1 MSTTPKSRKNTA
13 RAAVMAAAL
22 SVVATPHLRGD
33 EGMWTFDNLP
43 NALLKERYDFTP
55 TQSWI
60 DHLRLASVRF
70 NDGGSGAFVSKNG
83 LVLTNHHVALGQLQ
97 KMSTPKKDYVKEGF
111 FSKGQ
116 KEEIPCPDLE
126 VNVLVSMENV
136 TDRVR
141 LAVNLKSSDKEQNEQ
156 RKGEIS
162 RITKASTDETGL
174 RSDVVE
180 LYQGGEYWLYR
191 YKKYTDMRLVMAP
204 EIQAAFYG
212 GDPDNFTYP
221 RYALDFAF
229 FRVYENGKPVEI
241 EHFLKWS
248 KDGAT
253 EGELVF
259 VTGHPGRTDRLDP
272 VAQLEYARDFGLPLY
287 LQVAAKKRGDYYA
300 YSKLGV
306 EQERRSKDRIF
317 GIENSIKAVTGE
329 YEGLMQPSL
338 LASLQSAEDSLRAV
352 VSGENL
358 ALLAADAKS
367 GARRDA
373 LGAPVLPVP
382 PAVAGLNPISAKD
395 SWAKIAVVTKKAGD
409 RRLQTT
415 YRRFD
420 ATKIAGLA
428 NQIARYVA
436 EVAKPN
442 DKRYEEYRDSSLESL
457 KFRLFSPAP
466 IYPDMEEFFLTRTLE
481 DAVKE
486 LGPNDEFVR
495 AALGGREPAQVAKDL
510 IAGTKLFDVAERKK
524 LIAGGQK
531 AVDAS
536 NDALI
541 VWARKLDPVY
551 RAQRKWY
558 EDEIESVTVAEGN
571 RIAKARFAAY
581 GKSTYPDATFTL
593 RMSYGKV
600 AGYELGTTLVAPF
613 TTFYGLYDRA
623 TGHSEKAP
631 FDLAPRVKTA
641 KNKINLDT
649 KLNFVTT
656 NDIIGGNSGSPIVNA
671 KGEYVGLVFDGNI
684 QSLVG
689 RYAYDDARNRT
700 VAVHSSGI
708 IEAMRSVYGMGK
720 LADEVVGK

>member
-1 MSTTPKSRKNTA
+1 MSATPQTRNRTA

-22 SVVATPHLRGD
+22 TVAATPQLRGD

-43 NALLKERYDFTP
+43 IKLLRDRYGFTP
-55 TQSWI
+55 KQEWI

-111 FSKGQ
+111 FAKGL
-116 KEEIPCPDLE
+116 KGEIACPDLE
-126 VNVLVSMENV
+126 VNVLVSMEDV
-136 TDRVR
+136 TARVR
-141 LAVNLKSSDKEQNEQ
+141 GAVDPKASDKDQNEQ

-204 EIQAAFYG
+204 ELQAAFYG
-212 GDPDNFTYP
+212 GDSDNFTYP
-221 RYALDFAF
+221 RFALDFAF
-229 FRVYENGKPVEI
+229 FRVYENGKPVKI
-241 EHFLKWS
+241 EHYLKWS
-248 KDGAT
+248 KDGAAD
-253 EGELVF
+253 GELVF
-259 VTGHPGRTDRLDP
+259 VTGHPGRTDRLDT
-272 VAQLEYARDFGLPLY
+272 VAQLEYARDLGLPLY
-287 LQVAAKKRGDYYA
+287 LKAAAEKRADYYA
-300 YSKLGV
+300 YAKLGA
-306 EQERRSKDRIF
+306 EQQRRSKDRIF
-317 GIENSIKAVTGE
+317 GIENAIKAVTGE
-329 YEGLMQPSL
+329 YEGLLDPKL
-338 LASLQSAEDSLRAV
+338 LGSLRAAEDGLRKSV
-352 VSGENL
+352 AESKDESTAG
-358 ALLAADAKS
+358 AK
-367 GARRDA
+367 G
-373 LGAPVLPVP
+373 
-382 PAVAGLNPISAKD
+382 
-395 SWAKIAVVTKKAGD
+395 SWDKIAAATKKAGD
-409 RRLQTT
+409 RRIQTT

-420 ATKIAGLA
+420 ATKVAGLA
-428 NQIARYVA
+428 NTVVRYVA

-442 DKRYEEYRDSSLESL
+442 DKRYEEFRDSALESL

-466 IYPDMEEFFLTRTLE
+466 MYPDMEEFFLRRALE
-481 DAVKE
+481 DAVRE
-486 LGPNDEFVR
+486 LGENDDFVR
-495 AALGGREPAQVAKDL
+495 AAIGGGEPAKVAKDL
-510 IAGTKLFDVAERKK
+510 IAGTRLFDVAARRK
-524 LIAGGQK
+524 LIEGGEK
-531 AVDAS
+531 AVADS
-536 NDALI
+536 DDALI

-571 RIAKARFAAY
+571 RIAKARFAVY

-600 AGYELGTTLVAPF
+600 AGYEQGTTLVAPF

-623 TGHSEKAP
+623 IGHSEKPP
-631 FDLAPRVKTA
+631 FDLAPRVKAA
-641 KNKINLDT
+641 KAKLKLGT
-649 KLNFVTT
+649 KVNFVTT

-684 QSLVG
+684 HSLVG

-708 IEAMRSVYGMGK
+708 LEALRAVYGMGA
-720 LADEVVGK
+720 LADEVAGRK

>member
-1 MSTTPKSRKNTA
+1 MSTPPKSRTHTA

-22 SVVATPHLRGD
+22 TVTATPQLRGD

-43 NALLKERYDFTP
+43 ISLLKQRYNFTP
-55 TQSWI
+55 KQEWI
-60 DHLRLASVRF
+60 DHLRLSSVRF

-111 FSKGQ
+111 FAKGL
-116 KEEIPCPDLE
+116 EDEIACPDLE

-136 TDRVR
+136 TDQVVK
-141 LAVNLKSSDKEQNEQ
+141 AVNPKSSDKEQNDQ
-156 RKGEIS
+156 RKAQIS
-162 RITKASTDETGL
+162 RITKASTDQSGL

-204 EIQAAFYG
+204 ELQAAFYG

-229 FRVYENGKPVEI
+229 FRVYENGKPVQF

-248 KDGAT
+248 DDGAA

-259 VTGHPGRTDRLDP
+259 VTGHPGRTDRLNT
-272 VAQLEYARDFGLPLY
+272 VAQLEYARDLGLPLY
-287 LQVAAKKRGDYYA
+287 LKVAAKKRADYYA
-300 YSKLGV
+300 YSKLGA
-306 EQERRSKDRIF
+306 EQDRRSKDRIF
-317 GIENSIKAVTGE
+317 GIENAIKAVTGE
-329 YEGLMQPSL
+329 YEGLLDPALIKSL
-338 LASLQSAEDSLRAV
+338 KGAEDALRKSVAT
-352 VSGENL
+352 SSD
-358 ALLAADAKS
+358 AATKGAKNSWDKIAAATAKS
-367 GARRDA
+367 
-373 LGAPVLPVP
+373 
-382 PAVAGLNPISAKD
+382 
-395 SWAKIAVVTKKAGD
+395 GD

-415 YRRFD
+415 YRSY
-420 ATKIAGLA
+420 APTKVAGLA
-428 NQIARYVA
+428 GTIVRYVA

-442 DKRYEEYRDSSLESL
+442 DKRYEEFRDSSLESL

-466 IYPDMEEFFLTRTLE
+466 MYPDMEEFLLARTLE

-486 LGPNDEFVR
+486 LGKDDEYVR
-495 AALGGREPAQVAKDL
+495 AALGGREPSVVAREL
-510 IAGTKLFDVAERKK
+510 IEGTKLFDVAERKK
-524 LIAGGQK
+524 LIEGGEK
-531 AVDAS
+531 AVAAS
-536 NDALI
+536 ADALI
-541 VWARKLDPVY
+541 VWSRKLDPSY
-551 RAQRKWY
+551 RAQRKWH

-571 RIAKARFAAY
+571 RIAKARFAVY

-623 TGHSEKAP
+623 LGHAEKPP
-631 FDLAPRVKTA
+631 FDLAPRVKAAQSSRSLNLAA
-641 KNKINLDT
+641 KV
-649 KLNFVTT
+649 NFVTT

-708 IEAMRSVYGMGK
+708 IEAMRNVYGMNK
-720 LADEVVGK
+720 LADEVVGRK

>member
-1 MSTTPKSRKNTA
+1 MSPIAKSRKRTS

-22 SVVATPHLRGD
+22 TVAATPQLRGD

-43 NALLKERYDFTP
+43 LKLLKERYHFTP
-55 TQSWI
+55 TQDWI
-60 DHLRLASVRF
+60 NHLRLASVRF
-70 NDGGSGAFVSKNG
+70 NDGGSSAFVSRSG

-97 KMSTPKKDYVKEGF
+97 KMSTAKKDYVKAGF
-111 FSKGQ
+111 FAKQ
-116 KEEIPCPDLE
+116 RKAEIACPDLE
-126 VNVLVSMENV
+126 VNVLVSMEDV
-136 TDRVR
+136 TDQVIG
-141 LAVNLKSSDKEQNEQ
+141 AMNPKSSDQERNEQ
-156 RKGEIS
+156 RKAQIS
-162 RITKASTDETGL
+162 RITKASTDSLGL

-180 LYQGGEYWLYR
+180 LYQGGEYWLHR

-204 EIQAAFYG
+204 ELQAAFYG

-229 FRVYENGKPVEI
+229 FRVYEKGKPVSI

-248 KDGAT
+248 ADGAA

-259 VTGHPGRTDRLDP
+259 VTGHPGRTDRLNT
-272 VAQLEYARDFGLPLY
+272 VAQLEDARDLGLPLY
-287 LQVAAKKRGDYYA
+287 LKVAAKKRADYYA
-300 YSKLGV
+300 YSRLGV

-317 GIENSIKAVTGE
+317 GVENAIKAVTGE
-329 YEGLMQPSL
+329 YQGLLEPALLKSL
-338 LASLQSAEDSLRAV
+338 KDAEDALRKSVAE
-352 VSGENL
+352 SPDDATHDARNSWDRI
-358 ALLAADAKS
+358 AAAT
-367 GARRDA
+367 R
-373 LGAPVLPVP
+373 
-382 PAVAGLNPISAKD
+382 N
-395 SWAKIAVVTKKAGD
+395 AGD

-420 ATKIAGLA
+420 ATKVAGLA
-428 NQIARYVA
+428 STIVRYVA

-466 IYPDMEEFFLTRTLE
+466 MYPDMEEFLLARTLE
-481 DAVKE
+481 DAVRE
-486 LGPNDEFVR
+486 LGDNDEFVA
-495 AALGGREPAQVAKDL
+495 AALGVRRPEEVAHDL
-510 IAGTKLFDVAERKK
+510 IAGTKLFDVAARKK
-524 LIAGGQK
+524 LIEGGEK
-531 AVDAS
+531 AVASS

-558 EDEIESVTVAEGN
+558 EDEIESVTVAEGS
-571 RIAKARFAAY
+571 RIAKARFAVY
-581 GKSTYPDATFTL
+581 GKSTYPEATFTL
-593 RMSYGKV
+593 RLSYGKV
-600 AGYELGTTLVAPF
+600 AGYELGTTQVAPF

-623 TGHSEKAP
+623 IGHAEKPP
-631 FDLAPRVKTA
+631 FDLAPRLKA
-641 KNKINLDT
+641 ARSKLKLGA

-689 RYAYDDARNRT
+689 RYAYDDGRNRT
-700 VAVHSSGI
+700 IAVHSSGI

-720 LADEVVGK
+720 LADEVAGRK

>member
-1 MSTTPKSRKNTA
+1 
-13 RAAVMAAAL
+13 MAAAL
-22 SVVATPHLRGD
+22 TVAATPQLRGD

-43 NALLKERYDFTP
+43 IKLLKDRYGFTP
-55 TQSWI
+55 KQDWI

-70 NDGGSGAFVSKNG
+70 NDGGSGAFVSKDG

-111 FSKGQ
+111 FAKGL
-116 KEEIPCPDLE
+116 KDEIACPDLE

-136 TDRVR
+136 TERV
-141 LAVNLKSSDKEQNEQ
+141 LKAVDPKASDKDQNEQ

-162 RITKASTDETGL
+162 RITKDSTESTGL

-204 EIQAAFYG
+204 ELQAAFYG

-221 RYALDFAF
+221 RFALDFAF
-229 FRVYENGKPVEI
+229 FRVYEKGKPVKI
-241 EHFLKWS
+241 EHYLKWS
-248 KDGAT
+248 KDGAAD
-253 EGELVF
+253 GELVF
-259 VTGHPGRTDRLDP
+259 VTGHPGRTDRLDT
-272 VAQLEYARDFGLPLY
+272 VAQLEYARDLGLPLY
-287 LQVAAKKRGDYYA
+287 LKVAAEKRADYYA
-300 YSKLGV
+300 YAKLGA

-317 GIENSIKAVTGE
+317 GIENAIKAVTGE
-329 YEGLMQPSL
+329 YEGLLDPKL
-338 LASLQSAEDSLRAV
+338 FASLKKAEDDLRSSA
-352 VSGENL
+352 GGL
-358 ALLAADAKS
+358 DAW
-367 GARRDA
+367 D
-373 LGAPVLPVP
+373 
-382 PAVAGLNPISAKD
+382 
-395 SWAKIAVVTKKAGD
+395 KIAAAVKKAGD

-415 YRRFD
+415 YRAYA
-420 ATKIAGLA
+420 ATKVVGLA
-428 NQIARYVA
+428 GTIVRCVA

-442 DKRYEEYRDSSLESL
+442 DKRYEEFRDSALESL

-466 IYPDMEEFFLTRTLE
+466 MYPDMEEFFLRRALE
-481 DAVKE
+481 DAARE

-495 AALGGREPAQVAKDL
+495 AALGGGDPAKVAKDL
-510 IAGTKLFDVAERKK
+510 IAGTKLFDISERKK
-524 LIAGGQK
+524 LIEGGEK
-531 AVDAS
+531 AVTES

-558 EDEIESVTVAEGN
+558 EDEIESVTVAEGK
-571 RIAKARFAAY
+571 RIAKTRFAVY

-593 RMSYGKV
+593 RLSYGKV
-600 AGYELGTTLVAPF
+600 AGYEQGTTLVAPF
-613 TTFYGLYDRA
+613 TSFHGLYDRA
-623 TGHSEKAP
+623 IGHSEKPP
-631 FDLAPRVKTA
+631 FDLAPKVKA
-641 KNKINLDT
+641 AQKKLRLAT
-649 KLNFVTT
+649 KVNFVTT

-700 VAVHSSGI
+700 VAVHSAGI
-708 IEAMRSVYGMGK
+708 IEAMRAVYGMDK
-720 LADEVVGK
+720 LADEVAGKKRPQR

>member
-1 MSTTPKSRKNTA
+1 MSTTPKLRKNTA
-13 RAAVMAAAL
+13 RVAMMAAAL
-22 SVVATPHLRGD
+22 TVTAAPQLRGD

-43 NALLKERYDFTP
+43 IKLLKERYDFTP
-55 TQSWI
+55 KQDWV

-70 NDGGSGAFVSKNG
+70 NDGGSGAFVSRNG

-111 FSKGQ
+111 FAKTL
-116 KEEIPCPDLE
+116 KDEIACPDLE

-136 TDRVR
+136 TERV
-141 LAVNLKSSDKEQNEQ
+141 LAAVDPKSPDKDQNEQ

-162 RITKASTDETGL
+162 RITKDSTDRTGL

-204 EIQAAFYG
+204 ELQAAFYG

-221 RYALDFAF
+221 RFALDFAF
-229 FRVYENGKPVEI
+229 FRVYENGKPVQI

-248 KDGAT
+248 QDGAAD
-253 EGELVF
+253 GELVF
-259 VTGHPGRTDRLDP
+259 VTGHPGRTDRLNT
-272 VAQLEYARDFGLPLY
+272 VAQLEYARDLGLPLY
-287 LQVAAKKRGDYYA
+287 LKVAAKKRADYYS
-300 YSKLGV
+300 YSKLGT

-317 GIENSIKAVTGE
+317 GIENAIKAVTGE
-329 YEGLMQPSL
+329 YEGLLEPAL
-338 LASLQSAEDSLRAV
+338 IASLKGAEDSLRR
-352 VSGENL
+352 S
-358 ALLAADAKS
+358 
-367 GARRDA
+367 
-373 LGAPVLPVP
+373 
-382 PAVAGLNPISAKD
+382 VAESSDEATKAAKD
-395 SWAKIAVVTKKAGD
+395 SWDKIAAATKKAGE
-409 RRLQTT
+409 RRLQST
-415 YRRFD
+415 YRAYG
-420 ATKIAGLA
+420 ATKVAGLA
-428 NQIARYVA
+428 NTIVHYVS

-442 DKRYEEYRDSSLESL
+442 DKRYEEFRDSSLESL

-466 IYPDMEEFFLTRTLE
+466 MYPDMEEYFLARALE

-486 LGPNDEFVR
+486 LGPNDEFVL
-495 AALGGREPAQVAKDL
+495 AALGGQEPAKVARAL

-524 LIAGGQK
+524 LIEGGEK
-531 AVDAS
+531 AVADS
-536 NDALI
+536 SDALI

-551 RAQRKWY
+551 RAQRKWH

-571 RIAKARFAAY
+571 RIAKARFAVY

-623 TGHSEKAP
+623 LGHSEKPP
-631 FDLAPRVKTA
+631 FDLAPRIKA
-641 KNKINLDT
+641 SKSKLNLDV
-649 KLNFVTT
+649 KVNFVTT

-689 RYAYDDARNRT
+689 RYAYEDARNRT

-708 IEAMRSVYGMGK
+708 IEAMRSVYGMNK
-720 LADEVVGK
+720 LADEVAGKK

>member
-1 MSTTPKSRKNTA
+1 MSMTPKSRKNTA
-13 RAAVMAAAL
+13 RVAMMAAAL
-22 SVVATPHLRGD
+22 TVAATPQLRGD

-43 NALLKERYDFTP
+43 IKLLKERYDFTP
-55 TQSWI
+55 KQDWI

-97 KMSTPKKDYVKEGF
+97 KMSTPEKDYVKTGF
-111 FSKGQ
+111 FAKGL
-116 KEEIPCPDLE
+116 KDEIACPDLE

-136 TDRVR
+136 TEQV
-141 LAVNLKSSDKEQNEQ
+141 LGAVNPKSSDKEQNEQ
-156 RKGEIS
+156 RKGQIS
-162 RITKASTDETGL
+162 RITKQSTELTGF

-204 EIQAAFYG
+204 ELQAAFYG

-229 FRVYENGKPVEI
+229 FRVYEKGKPVEI

-248 KDGAT
+248 ADGAVD
-253 EGELVF
+253 GELVF
-259 VTGHPGRTDRLDP
+259 VTGHPGHTDRLNT
-272 VAQLEYARDFGLPLY
+272 VAQLEYSRDLGLPLY
-287 LQVAAKKRGDYYA
+287 LKVAAKKRADYYA

-317 GIENSIKAVTGE
+317 GIENAIKAVTGE
-329 YEGLMQPSL
+329 YEGLLDPALIKSL
-338 LASLQSAEDSLRAV
+338 KSAEDALRKSVAE
-352 VSGENL
+352 SSD
-358 ALLAADAKS
+358 AATKE
-367 GARRDA
+367 
-373 LGAPVLPVP
+373 
-382 PAVAGLNPISAKD
+382 AKD
-395 SWAKIAVVTKKAGD
+395 SWDKIAAATKKAGE
-409 RRLQTT
+409 RRLHST
-415 YRRFD
+415 YRAYG
-420 ATKIAGLA
+420 ATKVAGLA
-428 NQIARYVA
+428 NTIVRYVA

-442 DKRYEEYRDSSLESL
+442 DKRYEEFRDSSLESL

-466 IYPDMEEFFLTRTLE
+466 MYPDMEEYFLARALE

-486 LGPNDEFVR
+486 LGDHDEFVL
-495 AALGGREPAQVAKDL
+495 AALGGQEPAKVAKDL

-524 LIAGGQK
+524 LIEGGEK
-531 AVDAS
+531 AVAAS
-536 NDALI
+536 NDSLI
-541 VWARKLDPVY
+541 VWARKLDTAY
-551 RAQRKWY
+551 RAQRKWH

-571 RIAKARFAAY
+571 RIAKARFAVY

-623 TGHSEKAP
+623 LGHAEKPP
-631 FDLAPRVKTA
+631 FDLAPRVKNSKA
-641 KNKINLDT
+641 KINLDT
-649 KLNFVTT
+649 KVNFVTT

-708 IEAMRSVYGMGK
+708 LEAMRTVYGMGK
-720 LADEVVGK
+720 LADEVAGKK

>member
-1 MSTTPKSRKNTA
+1 MSPISKSRKNSA
-13 RAAVMAAAL
+13 RAAVIAAAL
-22 SVVATPHLRGD
+22 TVTATPQLRGD

-43 NALLKERYDFTP
+43 AKLLKERYDFAP
-55 TQSWI
+55 KQDWI

-111 FSKGQ
+111 FAKGL
-116 KEEIPCPDLE
+116 KDEIACPDLE

-136 TDRVR
+136 TEQVIG
-141 LAVNLKSSDKEQNEQ
+141 AVNPKAADKDQNEQ
-156 RKGEIS
+156 RKAQIS
-162 RITKASTDETGL
+162 RITKASTDQSGL

-204 EIQAAFYG
+204 ELQAAFYG

-229 FRVYENGKPVEI
+229 FRVYENGKPVQI

-248 KDGAT
+248 ADGAA

-259 VTGHPGRTDRLDP
+259 VTGHPGHTDRLNT
-272 VAQLEYARDFGLPLY
+272 VAQLTYSRDLGLPLY
-287 LQVAAKKRGDYYA
+287 LKVAAKKRADYYA

-317 GIENSIKAVTGE
+317 GIENAIKAVTGE
-329 YEGLMQPSL
+329 YEGLLDPKL
-338 LASLQSAEDSLRAV
+338 IASLKSAEDALRQ
-352 VSGENL
+352 
-358 ALLAADAKS
+358 
-367 GARRDA
+367 
-373 LGAPVLPVP
+373 
-382 PAVAGLNPISAKD
+382 AVADSDDDAVSAAEA
-395 SWAKIAVVTKKAGD
+395 SWDKIAAATKKAGD
-409 RRLQTT
+409 RRLQST
-415 YRRFD
+415 YRAYN
-420 ATKIAGLA
+420 ATKVAGLA
-428 NQIARYVA
+428 SSIVRYVA
-436 EVAKPN
+436 ETAKPN
-442 DKRYEEYRDSSLESL
+442 DKRWEEYRDSSLESL

-466 IYPDMEEFFLTRTLE
+466 MYPDMEEFFLARALE

-486 LGPNDEFVR
+486 LGEYDEFTR
-495 AALGGREPAQVAKDL
+495 TALGGKEPAAVAKEL
-510 IAGTKLFDVAERKK
+510 IAGTKLFDVAERRK
-524 LIAGGQK
+524 LIDGGPK
-531 AVDAS
+531 AVEAS
-536 NDALI
+536 TDSLI

-571 RIAKARFAAY
+571 RIAKARFAVY
-581 GKSTYPDATFTL
+581 GKATYPDATFTL

-623 TGHSEKAP
+623 LGHSEKPP
-631 FDLAPRVKTA
+631 FDLAPRVKA
-641 KNKINLDT
+641 ARSKLNLGT
-649 KLNFVTT
+649 KVNFVTT

-708 IEAMRSVYGMGK
+708 LEAMRSIYGMGK
-720 LADEVVGK
+720 LADEVAGK

>member
-1 MSTTPKSRKNTA
+1 MSTSTKNTA

-22 SVVATPHLRGD
+22 TVAVPQLRGD

-43 NALLKERYDFTP
+43 VKLLKERYDFTP
-55 TQSWI
+55 QQDWI

-97 KMSTPKKDYVKEGF
+97 KMSTPKKDFVKNGF
-111 FSKGQ
+111 FAKTL
-116 KEEIPCPDLE
+116 KDEIACPDLE
-126 VNVLVSMENV
+126 VNILVSMENV
-136 TDRVR
+136 TERVR
-141 LAVNLKSSDKEQNEQ
+141 KAIDPKASDKDQNEQ

-162 RITKASTDETGL
+162 RISKESTESTGF

-204 EIQAAFYG
+204 ELQAAFYG

-221 RYALDFAF
+221 RFALDFAF
-229 FRVYENGKPVEI
+229 FRVYEKGKPVQI
-241 EHFLKWS
+241 EHYLKWS
-248 KDGAT
+248 KDGAA
-253 EGELVF
+253 ENELVF
-259 VTGHPGRTDRLDP
+259 VTGHPGRTDRLDT

-287 LQVAAKKRGDYYA
+287 LRHAAKMKADYYA

-317 GIENSIKAVTGE
+317 GIENAIKAVTGE
-329 YEGLMQPSL
+329 YEGLLDPKL
-338 LASLQSAEDSLRAV
+338 FASLKNNE
-352 VSGENL
+352 
-358 ALLAADAKS
+358 
-367 GARRDA
+367 DA
-373 LGAPVLPVP
+373 LRKS
-382 PAVAGLNPISAKD
+382 AGNLD
-395 SWAKIAVVTKKAGD
+395 SWDKIAAVTKKAGD
-409 RRLQTT
+409 RRLQSTF
-415 YRRFD
+415 RRYD
-420 ATKIAGLA
+420 AVKVAGLA
-428 NQIARYVA
+428 NNIVRFVA
-436 EVAKPN
+436 ETAKPN

-466 IYPDMEEFFLTRTLE
+466 IYPDMEEFFLTRALE
-481 DAVKE
+481 TAVKE
-486 LGPNDEFVR
+486 LGEKDEFVQ
-495 AALGGREPAQVAKDL
+495 AALGGRAPAEVAKEL
-510 IAGTKLFDVAERKK
+510 IAGTKLIDVAERKK
-524 LIAGGQK
+524 LIEGGQK

-536 NDALI
+536 TDALI

-551 RAQRKWY
+551 RAQRKFH
-558 EDEIESVTVAEGN
+558 EDEIESVVVAEGN
-571 RIAKARFAAY
+571 RIAKARFAVY

-600 AGYELGTTLVAPF
+600 AGYELGTTFVAPF
-613 TTFYGLYDRA
+613 TTFHGVYDRA
-623 TGHSEKAP
+623 IGHSEKPP
-631 FDLAPRVKTA
+631 FDLAPRVKAA
-641 KNKINLDT
+641 KGKLNLGA
-649 KLNFVTT
+649 KVNFVTT

-708 IEAMRSVYGMGK
+708 IEALRGVYGMGA
-720 LADEVVGK
+720 LADEVTGKKAKR

>member
-1 MSTTPKSRKNTA
+1 MSTTPKSRNNTA

-22 SVVATPHLRGD
+22 TMAATPQLRGD

-43 NALLKERYDFTP
+43 VELLKERYNFTP
-55 TQSWI
+55 TQGWI

-111 FSKGQ
+111 FAKGL
-116 KEEIPCPDLE
+116 KDEISCPDLE

-136 TDRVR
+136 TAQV
-141 LAVNLKSSDKEQNEQ
+141 LGAVNGKSSDKEQNEQ
-156 RKGEIS
+156 RKAQIS
-162 RITKASTDETGL
+162 RITKASMDQTGL

-212 GDPDNFTYP
+212 GDLDNFTYP

-229 FRVYENGKPVEI
+229 FRVYENGKPVKI
-241 EHFLKWS
+241 EHYLKWS
-248 KDGAT
+248 KDGAA
-253 EGELVF
+253 EGDLVF
-259 VTGHPGRTDRLDP
+259 VTGHPGHTDRLNT
-272 VAQLEYARDFGLPLY
+272 VAQLEYSRDYGLPLY
-287 LQVAAKKRGDYYA
+287 LNVAAKKRADYYA
-300 YSKLGV
+300 YAKLGV
-306 EQERRSKDRIF
+306 EQERRAKDRIF
-317 GIENSIKAVTGE
+317 GIENAIKAVTGE
-329 YEGLMQPSL
+329 YEGLLDPELLKSL
-338 LASLQSAEDSLRAV
+338 KGAEYGLRKSVAESPEASIR
-352 VSGENL
+352 
-358 ALLAADAKS
+358 DAK
-367 GARRDA
+367 G
-373 LGAPVLPVP
+373 
-382 PAVAGLNPISAKD
+382 
-395 SWAKIAVVTKKAGD
+395 SWEKIAAATTKAGD
-409 RRLQTT
+409 RRLQSF
-415 YRRFD
+415 YRGYA
-420 ATKIAGLA
+420 ATKVVGIAA
-428 NQIARYVA
+428 TIVRWVA

-442 DKRYEEYRDSSLESL
+442 DKRWEEYRDSSLESL

-466 IYPDMEEFFLTRTLE
+466 IYPDMEEYFLARSLE
-481 DAVKE
+481 DALKE
-486 LGPNDEFVR
+486 LGKDDEFVK
-495 AALGGREPAQVAKDL
+495 AALGGRTPSKVAQEL

-524 LIAGGQK
+524 LIEGGEA
-531 AVDAS
+531 AVAAS
-536 NDALI
+536 KDPLI
-541 VWARKLDPVY
+541 VWARRLDPVY

-571 RIAKARFAAY
+571 RIAKARFAVY

-623 TGHSEKAP
+623 IGHAEKPP
-631 FDLAPRVKTA
+631 FDLAPRVKAA
-641 KNKINLDT
+641 KKKLNLDA
-649 KLNFVTT
+649 KVNFVTT

-708 IEAMRSVYGMGK
+708 IEAMRTVYGMKK
-720 LADEVVGK
+720 LADEVAGR

>member
-1 MSTTPKSRKNTA
+1 MSANPQTRNRTA

-22 SVVATPHLRGD
+22 TVAATPQLRGD

-43 NALLKERYDFTP
+43 IKLLKDRYGFTP
-55 TQSWI
+55 KQDWI

-111 FSKGQ
+111 FAKDLKG
-116 KEEIPCPDLE
+116 EIACPDLE
-126 VNVLVSMENV
+126 VNVLVSMEDV
-136 TDRVR
+136 TARVR
-141 LAVNLKSSDKEQNEQ
+141 AAVDPKASDKDQNEQ

-162 RITKASTDETGL
+162 RITKASSDETGL

-204 EIQAAFYG
+204 ELQAAFYG

-221 RYALDFAF
+221 RFALDFAF
-229 FRVYENGKPVEI
+229 FRVYENGKPVKI
-241 EHFLKWS
+241 EHYLKWS
-248 KDGAT
+248 KDGAAD
-253 EGELVF
+253 GELVF
-259 VTGHPGRTDRLDP
+259 VTGHPGRTDRLDT
-272 VAQLEYARDFGLPLY
+272 VAQLEYARDLGLPLY
-287 LQVAAKKRGDYYA
+287 LKVAAAKRADYYA
-300 YSKLGV
+300 YAKLGA

-317 GIENSIKAVTGE
+317 GIENAIKAVTGE
-329 YEGLMQPSL
+329 YEGLLDPKL
-338 LASLQSAEDSLRAV
+338 FASLKDAEDALRKT
-352 VSGENL
+352 VSGSSNETANN
-358 ALLAADAKS
+358 AK
-367 GARRDA
+367 G
-373 LGAPVLPVP
+373 
-382 PAVAGLNPISAKD
+382 
-395 SWAKIAVVTKKAGD
+395 SWDKIAAATRKAGE

-415 YRRFD
+415 YRAYA
-420 ATKIAGLA
+420 ATKVAGLA
-428 NQIARYVA
+428 GTIVRYVA

-442 DKRYEEYRDSSLESL
+442 DKRYEEFRDSSLESL

-466 IYPDMEEFFLTRTLE
+466 MYPDMEEFFLRRALE
-481 DAVKE
+481 DAVRE
-486 LGPNDEFVR
+486 LGKDDDFVR
-495 AALGGREPAQVAKDL
+495 AALGGAEPAKVAKDL
-510 IAGTKLFDVAERKK
+510 IAGTKLFDVAARKK
-524 LIAGGQK
+524 LVEGGEK
-531 AVDAS
+531 AVAESD
-536 NDALI
+536 DALI
-541 VWARKLDPVY
+541 VWSRKLDPVY

-571 RIAKARFAAY
+571 RIAKARFAVY

-600 AGYELGTTLVAPF
+600 AGYEQGTTLVAPF

-623 TGHSEKAP
+623 IGHSEKPP
-631 FDLAPRVKTA
+631 FDLAPRVKAA
-641 KNKINLDT
+641 KAKLKLGT
-649 KLNFVTT
+649 KVNFVTT

-708 IEAMRSVYGMGK
+708 IEAMRAVYGMGK
-720 LADEVVGK
+720 LADEVAGKK

>member
-1 MSTTPKSRKNTA
+1 MLPIAKSRKRSA
-13 RAAVMAAAL
+13 CAAVMAAAL
-22 SVVATPHLRGD
+22 SVAATPQLRGE

-43 NALLKERYDFTP
+43 IRLLKERYQFTP
-55 TQSWI
+55 TQAWI

-111 FSKGQ
+111 FAKGL
-116 KEEIPCPDLE
+116 KGEIACPDLE
-126 VNVLVSMENV
+126 INVLVAMENV
-136 TDRVR
+136 TEQV
-141 LAVNLKSSDKEQNEQ
+141 LGAVNSKSSDKEQNEQ
-156 RKGEIS
+156 RKAQIS
-162 RITKASTDETGL
+162 RITKASTEQTGL

-204 EIQAAFYG
+204 ELQAAFYG

-229 FRVYENGKPVEI
+229 FRVYEKGKPVSV

-248 KDGAT
+248 ADGAA

-259 VTGHPGRTDRLDP
+259 VTGHPGHTDRLNT
-272 VAQLEYARDFGLPLY
+272 VAQLEYARDFGLALY
-287 LQVAAKKRGDYYA
+287 LKLAAKKRADYYA
-300 YSKLGV
+300 YSSLGV
-306 EQERRSKDRIF
+306 EQARRSKDRIF
-317 GIENSIKAVTGE
+317 GVENAIKAVTGE
-329 YEGLMQPSL
+329 YEGLLEPALLKSL
-338 LASLQSAEDSLRAV
+338 KGAEDALRKSVAE
-352 VSGENL
+352 SPDDATRG
-358 ALLAADAKS
+358 AKGSWDKIAA
-367 GARRDA
+367 
-373 LGAPVLPVP
+373 
-382 PAVAGLNPISAKD
+382 AVAQ
-395 SWAKIAVVTKKAGD
+395 AGG
-409 RRLQTT
+409 RRLQMT

-420 ATKIAGLA
+420 ATKVAGLA
-428 NQIARYVA
+428 NSIVRYVA

-466 IYPDMEEFFLTRTLE
+466 MYPDMEEFLLARTLE

-486 LGPNDEFVR
+486 LGESDEFVA
-495 AALGGREPAQVAKDL
+495 AALGGRKPEEVARDL
-510 IAGTKLFDVAERKK
+510 IAGTKLFDPAQRRK
-524 LIAGGQK
+524 LIEGGEK
-531 AVDAS
+531 AVAS
-536 NDALI
+536 SQDALI
-541 VWARKLDPVY
+541 VWARKLDAVY

-571 RIAKARFAAY
+571 RIAKARFAVY

-593 RMSYGKV
+593 RLSYGKV

-623 TGHSEKAP
+623 IGHAEKPP
-631 FDLAPRVKTA
+631 FDLAPRVKAA
-641 KNKINLDT
+641 KRKLDLGA

-708 IEAMRSVYGMGK
+708 IEAMRSVYGLGA
-720 LADEVVGK
+720 LADEVAGESRRRH

>member
-1 MSTTPKSRKNTA
+1 MSPKTKNTA

-22 SVVATPHLRGD
+22 TVAATPQLRGD

-43 NALLKERYDFTP
+43 VKLLKDRYDFTP
-55 TQSWI
+55 KQDWI

-97 KMSTPKKDYVKEGF
+97 KMSTPKVDYVKGGF
-111 FSKGQ
+111 FAKSLKD
-116 KEEIPCPDLE
+116 EIACPDLE

-136 TDRVR
+136 TAGV
-141 LAVNLKSSDKEQNEQ
+141 LGAINAKSSDKEQNEQ
-156 RKGEIS
+156 RKAQIS
-162 RITKASTDETGL
+162 RITKESMEKTGL

-180 LYQGGEYWLYR
+180 LYQGGEYWLYK

-204 EIQAAFYG
+204 ELQAAFYG

-229 FRVYENGKPVEI
+229 FRVYENGKPVQI

-248 KDGAT
+248 KDGAAD
-253 EGELVF
+253 GELVF
-259 VTGHPGRTDRLDP
+259 VTGHPGHTDRLNT
-272 VAQLEYARDFGLPLY
+272 VAQLEYARDLGLPLY
-287 LQVAAKKRGDYYA
+287 LKVAAKKREDYYA

-329 YEGLMQPSL
+329 YEGLLDPKLM
-338 LASLQSAEDSLRAV
+338 DSLKDAETSLRK
-352 VSGENL
+352 
-358 ALLAADAKS
+358 AA
-367 GARRDA
+367 
-373 LGAPVLPVP
+373 
-382 PAVAGLNPISAKD
+382 AGLD
-395 SWAKIAVVTKKAGD
+395 SWDKIAAATKKAGE
-409 RRLQTT
+409 RRLQMT

-420 ATKIAGLA
+420 ATKVVGLA
-428 NQIARYVA
+428 STITRYVA

-442 DKRYEEYRDSSLESL
+442 DKRFEEYRDSNLESL

-466 IYPDMEEFFLTRTLE
+466 MYPDMEEFLLARTLE
-481 DAVKE
+481 DALKE
-486 LGPNDEFVR
+486 LGPQDEYVQH
-495 AALGGREPAQVAKDL
+495 ALGGRAPAQVAREL
-510 IAGTKLFDVAERKK
+510 IAGTKLFDVAERRK
-524 LIAGGQK
+524 LIEGGQK

-541 VWARKLDPVY
+541 VWARSLDPVY

-558 EDEIESVTVAEGN
+558 EDEIESVTVAEGK
-571 RIAKARFAAY
+571 RIAKARFEVY
-581 GKSTYPDATFTL
+581 GKATYPDATFTL

-613 TTFYGLYDRA
+613 TTFFGLYDRA
-623 TGHSEKAP
+623 IGHSEKVP
-631 FDLAPRVKTA
+631 FDLAPRVKAA
-641 KNKINLDT
+641 KSKLDLSK

-708 IEAMRSVYGMGK
+708 IEAMRAVYGMGK